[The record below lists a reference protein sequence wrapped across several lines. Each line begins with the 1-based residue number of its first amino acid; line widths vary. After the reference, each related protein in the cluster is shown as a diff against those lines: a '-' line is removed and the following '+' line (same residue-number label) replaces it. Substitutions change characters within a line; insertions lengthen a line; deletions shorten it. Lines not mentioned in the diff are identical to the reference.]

1 MESRDFFN
9 LVRDYFGDKVTDEVV
24 VHSTSVYRC
33 TLYESFKFE
42 CGLDGEHGEFG
53 GGIEY
58 FPGKFY
64 TNFFGQRL
72 SMNDAPESI
81 LADLHIVDE
90 WCRLRLP
97 DKFLERYEAALGLTR
112 RHDS

>member
-1 MESRDFFN
+1 MESGEFFT
-9 LVRDYFGDKVTDEVV
+9 LIRDYFGAKIVDEAVDHSAVV
-24 VHSTSVYRC
+24 LRC

-42 CGLDGEHGEFG
+42 CGLNGEHGEFG

-72 SMNDAPESI
+72 SRNDDRDSI
-81 LADLHIVDE
+81 LANLRLVDE

-97 DKFLERYEAALGLTR
+97 DKFLERYETALGI
-112 RHDS
+112 DAP